1 MRPFI
6 KLVNS
11 YSIFYTSYSRLCV
24 SDGHLAEK
32 YSKANVMCIYV
43 IEDFCSYFSV
53 SLSLIHFPG
62 LTLKGSL
69 NDNWC
74 QKMIILGKRFH
85 IITINIKCKRCQPKK
100 HLHFSLKPKLKDLH
114 LMQFIKL
121 RSTMP
126 KCTHYTE
133 YKLSYETY

>member
-11 YSIFYTSYSRLCV
+11 DSIFYTSYSRLCV
-24 SDGHLAEK
+24 SDCHLAEK

-62 LTLKGSL
+62 LTLRGSL
-69 NDNWC
+69 NDMPEDDYFKKKNSYYHY
-74 QKMIILGKRFH
+74 QHKM
-85 IITINIKCKRCQPKK
+85 
-100 HLHFSLKPKLKDLH
+100 
-114 LMQFIKL
+114 
-121 RSTMP
+121 
-126 KCTHYTE
+126 E
-133 YKLSYETY
+133 